1 MEIKRAR
8 TVRIPV
14 NNQKQT
20 DWVDKQRFRKKLCHT
35 QKKFKNHLSG
45 KKERSII
52 NKQSRIL
59 DAKVSIAIS
68 RKDEKSEK

>member
-20 DWVDKQRFRKKLCHT
+20 DRVDKQRFRKIL
-35 QKKFKNHLSG
+35 
-45 KKERSII
+45 
-52 NKQSRIL
+52 IL
-59 DAKVSIAIS
+59 DAKVPLAILS